1 MIRWL
6 LKRSDLSLSYAD
18 PAIADQQRKLV
29 NRQLEA
35 MKKGQP
41 PEHFKVVGR
50 FLSCLRTQT
59 NLSYISLLDAGCG
72 SGYYSE
78 IIDYFVPGW
87 VEYVGADFNPG
98 MLDLARFY
106 YPKLALVRM
115 DVRNLGF
122 QDRSFEMVM
131 SGAVAVH
138 IKEWQAAL
146 KELVRVTRRW
156 VLLHRTLVTK
166 SSPTSISIERHY
178 HTDVYRVRIN
188 EAEMVYLMASLEMG
202 LVTESDAGEGK
213 WPAGHE
219 NKTYLFERT
228 NVRSRPF

>member
-1 MIRWL
+1 MIQWL
-6 LKRSDLSLSYAD
+6 RKRPELSLSYAD

-29 NRQLEA
+29 NQQLEA
-35 MKKGQP
+35 MKKGNP
-41 PEHFKVVGR
+41 PEHFEVVGR
-50 FLSCLRTQT
+50 FLSHLRTQT
-59 NLSYISLLDAGCG
+59 NLNSITLLDAGCG

-78 IIDYFVPGW
+78 IVDYFVPGW
-87 VEYVGADFNPG
+87 AEYVGADFNPG

-106 YPKLALVRM
+106 YPKLALMRM

-138 IKEWQAAL
+138 IKEWKTAL
-146 KELVRVTRRW
+146 KELARVTRRW
-156 VLLHRTLVTK
+156 LLLHRTLVTTK
-166 SSPTSISIERHY
+166 RPTSVSIERHY
-178 HTDVYRVRIN
+178 QKDVYRVRIN
-188 EAEMVYLMASLEMG
+188 EVEMVSLMTSQEMS

-213 WPAGHE
+213 WPAGQK

-228 NVRSRPF
+228 NV